1 MHNTDVVIV
10 LGLLTGQRSYSFLLL
25 NYVDNSNSLNF
36 YRESDNLEKH
46 NTNRKGLFVLWF
58 SNLSY
63 SLHTLTDWGEFLV
76 VLLEQATNYYV
87 KVLSAFWLFSL
98 VVGITLRQTLT
109 MWLYIIMNTVTGK
122 ELFFLI
128 CSKVLILFFFKF
140 LHWQDIKGRLIFMIS
155 QDERKH
161 FNWSVGQFN
170 GWLRWM
176 TWYILQGW
184 RHNDIFVKYCLK
196 PVLGREN

>member
-1 MHNTDVVIV
+1 MHNTDAVIV

-87 KVLSAFWLFSL
+87 KVLSAF
-98 VVGITLRQTLT
+98 
-109 MWLYIIMNTVTGK
+109 
-122 ELFFLI
+122 
-128 CSKVLILFFFKF
+128 
-140 LHWQDIKGRLIFMIS
+140 
-155 QDERKH
+155 
-161 FNWSVGQFN
+161 
-170 GWLRWM
+170 
-176 TWYILQGW
+176 
-184 RHNDIFVKYCLK
+184 
-196 PVLGREN
+196 